1 MADGDAEDHVD
12 SYADGGD
19 LQIPT
24 VVKVGGRLASQ
35 LKGAR
40 GQVDICGRS
49 DNRWFLNKDKKSCN
63 GFVFWQVLS
72 KQKIVKFSHPPNN
85 PSNRRAS
92 SVEDV
97 VKTLLWKIFLN
108 T

>member
-12 SYADGGD
+12 GDADGGD

-40 GQVDICGRS
+40 GQMNICCCSDIPL
-49 DNRWFLNKDKKSCN
+49 F
-63 GFVFWQVLS
+63 
-72 KQKIVKFSHPPNN
+72 I
-85 PSNRRAS
+85 
-92 SVEDV
+92 
-97 VKTLLWKIFLN
+97 
-108 T
+108 